1 VNLQRICV
9 LLAMVGLIVEAD
21 MRAQSPNS
29 ASSPSVAPI
38 RGVFGAVSVRRRAG
52 DFAPDFVFTKVL
64 EPAGGSWNSADLFGK
79 TTVLVFFPLV
89 SRNPQAMTMWNAVV
103 ERFAGKPVQF
113 VLITSEK
120 ESSLLLWLAQHPVSG
135 SVLYDPDGQTGRAY
149 GLEMPDMVYIGA
161 DRKIVGFQQGIVPD
175 DRTLNAVLEGHITTT
190 RPKPDMASVKAFL
203 ASGLVPLDA
212 ESPRMP
218 RTEDQRPAFSPSD
231 ALHVAPAKD
240 ELGSGNSSGDDFWSL
255 QGFTLKRLIAE
266 IYDLNPIRIVLPEWL
281 DNGKRYDFAIILPEP
296 KSREEK
302 RRVIEQ
308 GIQDYFHITATRVEH
323 LSDVYVVT
331 APHGIPPATKTRQS
345 ADGMGGGFRTSSI
358 GFESM
363 GSADEMTSGDL
374 RPLPITAVDSI
385 SVRNATMDEFCHTLE
400 SNLDR
405 PVVNET
411 NLDGKYDFQVRTDK
425 GKQSDFLERLRN
437 QLNLVITA
445 AQRNIETLVF
455 QPR

>member
-9 LLAMVGLIVEAD
+9 LLALIGVIAKAD
-21 MRAQSPNS
+21 IRAQSPNGV
-29 ASSPSVAPI
+29 SSPSVAPI
-38 RGVFGAVSVRRRAG
+38 PGVFGAVSVRLKAG
-52 DFAPDFVFTKVL
+52 DFAPDIVFTKVL
-64 EPAGGSWNSADLFGK
+64 EPVGGSWSSADLSGK

-89 SRNPQAMTMWNAVV
+89 SRNPQPMTMWNAVI

-120 ESSLLLWLAQHPVSG
+120 ESSLLPWLVQHPVSG

-175 DRTLNAVLEGHITTT
+175 DRTLNAVLEGNVTTT
-190 RPKPDMASVKAFL
+190 RPKLDRASVKAFL

-218 RTEDQRPAFSPSD
+218 RQEDQRPAFPPSE

-240 ELGSGNSSGDDFWSL
+240 EIGSGNSSGDDFWSL
-255 QGFTLKRLIAE
+255 QGFTLKSLIAE
-266 IYDLNPIRIVLPEWL
+266 MYDLNPIRIVLPAWL
-281 DNGKRYDFAIILPEP
+281 DNGKRFDFAIVLPEP
-296 KSREEK
+296 RSREEK

-331 APHGIPPATKTRQS
+331 APNGTPPATKARQS
-345 ADGMGGGFRTSSI
+345 AGGMGGGFRSSSI
-358 GFESM
+358 AFKSVD
-363 GSADEMTSGDL
+363 SADEMTSGDL
-374 RPLPITAVDSI
+374 RPLPINAIDSI

-400 SNLDR
+400 SNLDS

-411 NLDGKYDFQVRTDK
+411 NLEGKYDFQVR
-425 GKQSDFLERLRN
+425 GGGGQQNDFLESLRS
-437 QLNLVITA
+437 QLNLVVTP

>member
-1 VNLQRICV
+1 MNLQSICV
-9 LLAMVGLIVEAD
+9 LLALIGVVAEAD
-21 MRAQSPNS
+21 IRAQSPNS
-29 ASSPSVAPI
+29 VGSPSVAPI
-38 RGVFGAVSVRRRAG
+38 QGVFGAVSVRLKTG
-52 DFAPDFVFTKVL
+52 DFAPDIVFTKVL
-64 EPAGGSWNSADLFGK
+64 EPVGGSWSSADLSGK

-89 SRNPQAMTMWNAVV
+89 SRNPQPMTMWNAVI

-120 ESSLLLWLAQHPVSG
+120 ESSLLPWLAQHPVSG

-175 DRTLNAVLEGHITTT
+175 DRTLNAVLEGHVTTT
-190 RPKPDMASVKAFL
+190 RPKLDRASVKAFL

-218 RTEDQRPAFSPSD
+218 RPEDQRPAFPPSD

-240 ELGSGNSSGDDFWSL
+240 EIGSGNSSGDDFWSL
-255 QGFTLKRLIAE
+255 QGFTLKSLIAE
-266 IYDLNPIRIVLPEWL
+266 MYDLNPIRIVLPAWL
-281 DNGKRYDFAIILPEP
+281 DNGKRYDFAIVLPEP

-302 RRVIEQ
+302 RRVIEL

-331 APHGIPPATKTRQS
+331 APNGAPPATKARQS
-345 ADGMGGGFRTSSI
+345 ADEVGGVRSSSI
-358 GFESM
+358 GFKTVD
-363 GSADEMTSGDL
+363 GADEMISGDL
-374 RPLPITAVDSI
+374 RPLPINAIESI
-385 SVRNATMDEFCHTLE
+385 SVKNATMDEFCQTLE

-411 NLDGKYDFQVRTDK
+411 NLEGKYDFQVRTR
-425 GKQSDFLERLRN
+425 GGQQSDFLERLRS
-437 QLNLVITA
+437 QLNLIVTP

-455 QPR
+455 QAR